1 MLSVLDNATAAACLA
16 EARTL
21 GMDCLVEVHDEA
33 EMRRALA
40 LPAPLIGINNRDLK
54 TLAVDLAVTER
65 LAPMVPAD
73 RTLVAESG
81 IGGRADVRR
90 LASHADAFLVGSSLM
105 RAPDIRGAGR
115 DLVFGRAKICGVTAE
130 ADMAVARDRG
140 ASFAGLIFVDE
151 SPRRMAPGRA
161 VALAAAAEDL
171 PLVGVFRNAP
181 AERVSDMTAHLRLAA
196 VQLHGDEDAAYVA
209 DLRRRLPETCEIWA
223 VAPVGESARP
233 AVEGADR
240 TLFDTLADGRSG
252 GTGRAFAWD
261 RGRSAHRP
269 AHRPGGRR
277 TEPHK
282 CGRRPRPGRLGG
294 RHRVR
299 RRSRA
304 RRQVARKAQIPVR
317 QPARARPPKGGRM
330 IQLGRFGEFGGAY
343 VPEILMPAL
352 EQLEAEFLA
361 AQADPAFAA
370 ELNGLLTRYAGRPT
384 PLTRCRNL
392 GSDKVAIYLKREDLL
407 HGGAH
412 KTNQVLAQGLL
423 ARRMGKTRLIAETG
437 AGQHGVATA
446 MAGAL
451 LGLPTRIYM
460 GAVDVE
466 RQALNVFRMQL
477 MGAEVVAVENGGRT
491 LKDAINE
498 ALRDWSASFEHT
510 HYLLGTVAG
519 PHPFPLMVREFQRVI
534 GKEAE
539 PRCSTRPATCP
550 MR

>member
-1 MLSVLDNATAAACLA
+1 MLDPHSVLGAIVAHKSEEVAARQAALSLAELQARAAPTTRSLRAALAQPGARFVMEVKRASPSEGAIRPDLDARAVARAYLGAADAVSVLTDSRFFGGSFDDLRAVRQEVETPVLCKDFVLSPYQVTEARAYGADAVLLMLSVLDNATAAACLA

-261 RGRSAHRP
+261 RVGARTDLRTGLVAGGLNPTNVAAARDLGAWAVDIGSGVEA
-269 AHRPGGRR
+269 APGVKSHEKLKSLFDSLRG
-277 TEPHK
+277 
-282 CGRRPRPGRLGG
+282 
-294 RHRVR
+294 
-299 RRSRA
+299 
-304 RRQVARKAQIPVR
+304 
-317 QPARARPPKGGRM
+317 PAR
-330 IQLGRFGEFGGAY
+330 Q
-343 VPEILMPAL
+343 
-352 EQLEAEFLA
+352 
-361 AQADPAFAA
+361 
-370 ELNGLLTRYAGRPT
+370 
-384 PLTRCRNL
+384 
-392 GSDKVAIYLKREDLL
+392 
-407 HGGAH
+407 
-412 KTNQVLAQGLL
+412 
-423 ARRMGKTRLIAETG
+423 
-437 AGQHGVATA
+437 
-446 MAGAL
+446 
-451 LGLPTRIYM
+451 
-460 GAVDVE
+460 
-466 RQALNVFRMQL
+466 
-477 MGAEVVAVENGGRT
+477 
-491 LKDAINE
+491 
-498 ALRDWSASFEHT
+498 
-510 HYLLGTVAG
+510 
-519 PHPFPLMVREFQRVI
+519 
-534 GKEAE
+534 KEA
-539 PRCSTRPATCP
+539 A
-550 MR
+550 